1 MIAHSPHHKIKP
13 LFRVYVQTKHKHH
26 KYTIDV
32 YASNES
38 EAIDFA
44 IEHAYADLK
53 SVQCESMEILF

>member
-13 LFRVYVQTKHKHH
+13 LFRVYVQTKPKNY

-32 YASNES
+32 YASNEN

-44 IEHAYADLK
+44 IEHAYADLH
-53 SVQCESMEILF
+53 SVQCESVEIIL